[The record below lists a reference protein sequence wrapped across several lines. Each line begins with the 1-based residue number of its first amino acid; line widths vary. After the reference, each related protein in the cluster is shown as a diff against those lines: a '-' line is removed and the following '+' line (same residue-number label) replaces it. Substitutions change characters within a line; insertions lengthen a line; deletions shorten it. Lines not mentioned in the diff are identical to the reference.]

1 MSDHLTEA
9 TDKPVVVPATE
20 SRFSRVVGPLRHLLA
35 RLIWGLVTTGLLLRF
50 TVQDQ
55 YHPLAIAYYLTP
67 IPTLPLWCFVA
78 GCLWGRPRNDQ
89 PSRNRISR
97 MRLSLIASLVFV
109 CWTLQTE
116 YVVRATPPRD
126 DESRFVFWNSA
137 RVEMGVDRLAD
148 RLKGWEPHVIG
159 LVEANG
165 FYKKTVEKWRNAMPD
180 YEIAPTHF
188 GGLVAIKGTIRRQI
202 NHNLSPS
209 SWCDQFDVTVG
220 TDDFTLLLVD
230 ISANINLS
238 RRQPLLDLA
247 NLTKRLDDRP
257 VIIMGDFNTPDD
269 SVLLNPL
276 REICQQAFR
285 QKGYGYAATW
295 PMPLPVLTLDQV
307 WTNRHVEVSRCEH
320 HWSIY
325 SDHRPV
331 TSRISFPKETP
342 AAAPAK

>member
-1 MSDHLTEA
+1 MSDHLSETD
-9 TDKPVVVPATE
+9 DKPVVAGATE
-20 SRFSRVVGPLRHLLA
+20 SRFSRIIRPLRHLLA
-35 RLIWGLVTTGLLLRF
+35 RLIWGLVATGLLLRF
-50 TVQDQ
+50 TVQDL

-67 IPTLPLWCFVA
+67 IPTLPLWCFLA
-78 GCLWGRPRNDQ
+78 GCLWGRPRNDK
-89 PSRNRISR
+89 PFRHRISR

-109 CWTLQTE
+109 CWTLQNE
-116 YVVRATPPRD
+116 YLIRATPPRD
-126 DESRFVFWNSA
+126 TDLQVVFWNTA
-137 RVEMGVDRLAD
+137 RVEAGVDRLAE
-148 RLKGWEPHVIG
+148 RIKSWEPHVIG

-165 FYKKTVEKWRNAMPD
+165 YYRKTVEKWRTALPD
-180 YEIAPTHF
+180 YQIAPTHF
-188 GGLVAIKGTIRRQI
+188 GGLVAVKGTIRRQI
-202 NHNLSPS
+202 NHTLAPT

-220 TDDFTLLLVD
+220 ADEFTLLLVD

-247 NLTKRLDDRP
+247 NLAKNLDDRP

-276 REICQQAFR
+276 REICQEAFR
-285 QKGYGYAATW
+285 QRGYGYAATW

-307 WTNRHVEVSRCEH
+307 WTNRHFEVSRCEH

-331 TSRISFPKETP
+331 ISRISFLKEVP
-342 AAAPAK
+342 SEAPAK